1 MARVN
6 LDKSSALK
14 ISTIKSK
21 TFRAKQ
27 DLEAIID
34 DKRLHVA
41 DQLQTLEVLKIL
53 DDHDYVLF
61 LLSDKSGLTP
71 KVISWAYAEKTVDN
85 KSIIFSSGSGGGE
98 NDDMF
103 IESCAVL
110 SRQNQ
115 NSDMQQVDYVTGAKL
130 KDENDEIEVLEQYSD
145 EQYASFITNIVNPS
159 AVGLVR
165 NTVSASE
172 DDVKA
177 ILDNSTDEDEE

>member
-98 NDDMF
+98 NDD
-103 IESCAVL
+103 
-110 SRQNQ
+110 
-115 NSDMQQVDYVTGAKL
+115 
-130 KDENDEIEVLEQYSD
+130 
-145 EQYASFITNIVNPS
+145 
-159 AVGLVR
+159 
-165 NTVSASE
+165 
-172 DDVKA
+172 
-177 ILDNSTDEDEE
+177 NSTDEDEE